1 MVNSHYNQQLHG
13 IYLHSTRL
21 NSKIKV
27 REVQIQDLVY
37 DLSDGVR
44 RGGILPNASNPLTN
58 RIGCPY
64 TPPRSPQ

>member
-1 MVNSHYNQQLHG
+1 MVNSHYNQQLPD
-13 IYLHSTRL
+13 IYLHSARL

-44 RGGILPNASNPLTN
+44 RRGILPNASNPLTN
-58 RIGCPY
+58 RTGRPY